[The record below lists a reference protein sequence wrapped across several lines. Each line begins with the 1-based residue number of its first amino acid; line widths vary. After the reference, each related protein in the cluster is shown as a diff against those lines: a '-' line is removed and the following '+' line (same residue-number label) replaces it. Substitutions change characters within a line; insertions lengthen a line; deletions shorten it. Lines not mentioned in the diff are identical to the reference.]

1 MWLLM
6 TSLGQGE
13 PEDVAREK
21 CLLAVQKVDGPTI
34 VEDTCLCFNALGGL
48 PGVYI
53 KWFLEASTSPW
64 RSTAVEG
71 EGAFL
76 THVLRDVETQKIGHE
91 GLNNLLVAYPDKS
104 AYAQVSFRLHARLEG
119 KARRP

>member
-1 MWLLM
+1 M
-6 TSLGQGE
+6 TSLVQGE

-64 RSTAVEG
+64 RSTLPLKPSP
-71 EGAFL
+71 F
-76 THVLRDVETQKIGHE
+76 
-91 GLNNLLVAYPDKS
+91 
-104 AYAQVSFRLHARLEG
+104 
-119 KARRP
+119 